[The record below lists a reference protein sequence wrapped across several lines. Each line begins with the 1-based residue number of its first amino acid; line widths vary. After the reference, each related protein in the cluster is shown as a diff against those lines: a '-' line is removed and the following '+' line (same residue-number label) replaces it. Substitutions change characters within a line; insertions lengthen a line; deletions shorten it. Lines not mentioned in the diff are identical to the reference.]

1 MEKVLVGKYVK
12 THGIKGEIKI
22 KSNFKYKDR
31 VFKVGNLIFIGEKEF
46 EITGYRI
53 HQDYDMITLKGIND
67 INEILPLKGS
77 FVYFDKEKELLD
89 KFYNAQEGWEEI
101 LNEPYKPD
109 YIIIPVNAVINDYIP
124 DNYKAVYKT
133 QWNNLYSVND
143 KLKDKYIH
151 PSEDKNYYTKN
162 AFKKGF
168 ELKKADKKTL

>member
-31 VFKVGNLIFIGEKEF
+31 VFKVGNLLFIGEKEF

-77 FVYFDKEKELLD
+77 FVYFDKEKLNLDDKEYLDTDLINLDLYMKDRLIGKVQEISYITKTKKLLIVD
-89 KFYNAQEGWEEI
+89 NH
-101 LNEPYKPD
+101 
-109 YIIIPVNAVINDYIP
+109 YIP
-124 DNYKAVYKT
+124 YE
-133 QWNNLYSVND
+133 L
-143 KLKDKYIH
+143 I
-151 PSEDKNYYTKN
+151 KNID
-162 AFKKGF
+162 FKS
-168 ELKKADKKTL
+168 KKIEIEEVSGLI

>member
-77 FVYFDKEKELLD
+77 FVYFDKEYLDTDLINLDLYMKDRLIGKVQEISYVTKTKKLLIVD
-89 KFYNAQEGWEEI
+89 NH
-101 LNEPYKPD
+101 
-109 YIIIPVNAVINDYIP
+109 YIP
-124 DNYKAVYKT
+124 YE
-133 QWNNLYSVND
+133 L
-143 KLKDKYIH
+143 I
-151 PSEDKNYYTKN
+151 KNID
-162 AFKKGF
+162 FKS
-168 ELKKADKKTL
+168 KKIEIEEVSGLI

>member
-67 INEILPLKGS
+67 INEILLLKGS
-77 FVYFDKEKELLD
+77 FVYFDKEKLNLEEKEYLDTDLINLDLYMKDRLIGKVQEISYVTKAKKLLIVD
-89 KFYNAQEGWEEI
+89 NH
-101 LNEPYKPD
+101 
-109 YIIIPVNAVINDYIP
+109 YIP
-124 DNYKAVYKT
+124 YE
-133 QWNNLYSVND
+133 L
-143 KLKDKYIH
+143 I
-151 PSEDKNYYTKN
+151 KNID
-162 AFKKGF
+162 FKS
-168 ELKKADKKTL
+168 KKIEIEEVSGLI